1 MRKNPTERTSIGLPN
16 LDKLLEGGLPKGTI
30 NLVSGACGTGKT
42 ILAMHFIYYGA
53 KYLNEPG
60 VYITLEEDPE
70 ELIKNMRLFGWD
82 IDDLIREKKI
92 AIIRPVIYKF
102 DSLKQIL
109 SDTIE
114 RISAKRIVVDSY
126 SVLLGYFS
134 DLYKVRTGLVHLD
147 EEIKKMGC
155 TALIISDINDGSAIL
170 SASGLEEYIVDGVVV
185 LYLMKKPAYPY
196 GAFRALSIRKM
207 RSTHHPL
214 DLYPFE
220 ITDHGIKFGGNSL
233 GDMQDPSPCRTQKA
247 EKPGKGGN
255 GLKGMQKPS
264 HCRTPR
270 AEKPGKGE

>member
-1 MRKNPTERTSIGLPN
+1 MQKNPTERTSIGLPN

-42 ILAMHFIYYGA
+42 IMALHFIYYGA

-70 ELIKNMRLFGWD
+70 ELINNMRLFGWD
-82 IDDLIREKKI
+82 IDELITKKKI

-102 DSLKQIL
+102 DSLKQII
-109 SDTIE
+109 SDAIG
-114 RISAKRIVVDSY
+114 RVAAKRIVVDSY

-134 DLYKVRTGLVHLD
+134 DLYKLRNGLVHLD
-147 EEIKKMGC
+147 QEIKKMGC
-155 TALIISDINDGSAIL
+155 TALIISDINDGSDIL

-185 LYLMKKPAYPY
+185 LYLMKKPIYPY
-196 GAFRALSIRKM
+196 EAFRALSIRKM

-220 ITDHGIKFGGNSL
+220 ITDQGIRFDGKSL
-233 GDMQDPSPCRTQKA
+233 EDMQNPGRNVRRKA
-247 EKPGKGGN
+247 ERGKCLGGLQNPGRN
-255 GLKGMQKPS
+255 VRQ
-264 HCRTPR
+264 R
-270 AEKPGKGE
+270 AEKGG